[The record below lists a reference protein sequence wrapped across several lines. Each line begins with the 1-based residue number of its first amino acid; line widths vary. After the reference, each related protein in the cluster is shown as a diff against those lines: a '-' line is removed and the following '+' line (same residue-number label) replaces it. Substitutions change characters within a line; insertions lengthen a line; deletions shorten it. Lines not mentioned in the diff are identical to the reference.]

1 MPQPST
7 LRRRDPAHEQ
17 LRALTGRLHQ
27 GLPQAQLSSNTN
39 KPDGTPANKDNPA
52 NMANWN
58 VKLKELYPAVAS
70 PLRHVFTSAVIESN
84 QFHILMCSD
93 SKLMA
98 GEDNTQKTE
107 LVRALLNLWTQDSK
121 LAFFVPFGR
130 GPPVQ
135 HTGRSLH
142 ELNSRL
148 ASAAEINPDDLEMFV
163 YLTTLLL
170 NNLTTLLL
178 NNLTTLLLNNQNPRP
193 IRQAAMTRPHP
204 PSRRPLLHLELPLGL
219 RQTRAIV
226 GSAFLKALLDSWL
239 YREEGIEVLQ
249 LLKAFLD
256 RLQDAV
262 EWSER
267 GYSPGFPFA
276 SKSSPGDWHIF
287 GNFLRLAVPLGLCT
301 VDQ

>member
-52 NMANWN
+52 KMANWN

-178 NNLTTLLLNNQNPRP
+178 NNQNPRP
-193 IRQAAMTRPHP
+193 IRQAAMT
-204 PSRRPLLHLELPLGL
+204 LPLGL

>member
-1 MPQPST
+1 
-7 LRRRDPAHEQ
+7 
-17 LRALTGRLHQ
+17 
-27 GLPQAQLSSNTN
+27 
-39 KPDGTPANKDNPA
+39 
-52 NMANWN
+52 MANWN

-178 NNLTTLLLNNQNPRP
+178 NNQNPRP
-193 IRQAAMTRPHP
+193 IRQAAMTVP
-204 PSRRPLLHLELPLGL
+204 
-219 RQTRAIV
+219 RA
-226 GSAFLKALLDSWL
+226 
-239 YREEGIEVLQ
+239 
-249 LLKAFLD
+249 
-256 RLQDAV
+256 
-262 EWSER
+262 
-267 GYSPGFPFA
+267 
-276 SKSSPGDWHIF
+276 
-287 GNFLRLAVPLGLCT
+287 
-301 VDQ
+301 